1 MVELT
6 RRGSLSDQIVAVVSG
21 RIHEGVYKRGQQL
34 PTEQVL
40 IEEFK
45 VSRTVVREA
54 IANLKASGLVSVR
67 QGVGVFVQRDAP
79 IRPFF
84 ISEANMDLVKEATRV
99 LELRIALEVEAA
111 ALAASRRDAASLAH
125 IEAAYAEIVRVI
137 ETGEDSVQADL
148 DFHRSV
154 AEATGNPYFLG
165 LFNYLGELL
174 FPRTRLK
181 NALLSGQVRQ
191 DYLNMFNREHGNIFE
206 AIKRGD
212 SDSARAAM
220 RLHLVSSKMR
230 LEAAGPLSAP
240 PPSP

>member
-6 RRGSLSDQIVAVVSG
+6 RRGSLSDQIVEVISR
-21 RIHEGVYKRGQQL
+21 RIHDGLYPRGSQL

-54 IANLKASGLVSVR
+54 IANLKAGGFVNVR

-84 ISEANMDLVKEATRV
+84 IDQSTMELVKEATRV

-111 ALAASRRDAASLAH
+111 ALAASRRDAAGLAG
-125 IEAAYAEIVRVI
+125 IEAAYGEILRVI
-137 ETGEDSVQADL
+137 ETGEDSVEADL
-148 DFHRSV
+148 EFHRSI
-154 AEATGNPYFLG
+154 ASATGNPYFLG

-174 FPRTRLK
+174 FPRVRLK
-181 NALLSGQVRQ
+181 NSTMSPTMREG
-191 DYLNMFNREHGNIFE
+191 YLELFNREHGNIYE
-206 AIKRGD
+206 AIRRGD

-220 RLHLVSSKMR
+220 RLHLVGSKMR
-230 LEAAGPLSAP
+230 LEARSK
-240 PPSP
+240 PSSS